1 MRLMVQIFFSAFCAP
16 DVLAMVGV
24 FDVTIVTGSASVGV
38 STPCLYSSE
47 ISIGYHQRSTKN
59 QIWTWYKWE
68 SIATR
73 TVSNVPEL
81 PELSHNVYDRSYSL
95 AGAAIVSVE

>member
-1 MRLMVQIFFSAFCAP
+1 
-16 DVLAMVGV
+16 MVGV

-38 STPCLYSSE
+38 TTAYSPSPLKPLISWQMSSTPCLYSSE

-81 PELSHNVYDRSYSL
+81 PELSHNVYDRSHSL
-95 AGAAIVSVE
+95 TGAAIVAVE